1 MSEKIIKMLRSDSIY
16 QLLDDVGFRIG
27 KNELL
32 KNESN
37 SSLIRSLKKLNI
49 IADMLHKELKM
60 RILEQ

>member
-1 MSEKIIKMLRSDSIY
+1 MSEKIIKMLRSDNIY

-37 SSLIRSLKKLNI
+37 SSLIQSLKKLNI
-49 IADMLHKELKM
+49 IADMLHKELKI

>member
-37 SSLIRSLKKLNI
+37 SSLIQSLKKLNI